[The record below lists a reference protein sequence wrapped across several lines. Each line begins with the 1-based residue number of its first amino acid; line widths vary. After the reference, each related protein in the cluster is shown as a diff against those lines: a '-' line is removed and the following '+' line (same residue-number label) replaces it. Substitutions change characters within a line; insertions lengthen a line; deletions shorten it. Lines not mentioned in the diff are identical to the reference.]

1 MATINIPESDA
12 ISYKDFVAGNPVQ
25 VRSVTAEDEHEFD
38 KGKEVKIVHMNNENN
53 AKIVSEPIVIEDKGG
68 KKTLALVIEKV

>member
-1 MATINIPESDA
+1 MATINIPESDS

-25 VRSVTAEDEHEFD
+25 VRSVAGDEKEFE
-38 KGKEVKIVHMNNENN
+38 KGKQVKITHMNNEND

>member
-1 MATINIPESDA
+1 MPTINIPESDS

-25 VRSVTAEDEHEFD
+25 VRSVAAEDEKEFK
-38 KGKEVKIVHMNNENN
+38 KGSQVKITHMNNEND